1 VKKALDD
8 FMEASSSTL
17 DSTIGSQETINEN
30 EQSYHKAIT
39 TVTGPI
45 APEEIGFCH
54 SHEHLFLKKGPAA
67 EIDSSLQI
75 DDFDKTVQELNLFQS
90 VGGTTIVDAQPIGS
104 GRHSQWLMAASQ
116 QTGVQVVAST
126 GFHKFMFYPENH
138 WIRTADADTLTELFV
153 NELESGM
160 YTDGEEVW
168 PEEQIAARAGL
179 IKTASDYEGVGGLYY
194 RLFKAASQAAIATG
208 APIMSHTEL
217 GYGALDQIKLFTDIG
232 VTPSQLII
240 CHLDRK
246 MDNVD
251 YMLHV
256 ASTGVYLELDTIGR
270 FKYHSDEEE
279 IQLILKLIEAGYE
292 NQLLLGLDTT
302 RKRLKS
308 YGGNLGLDYLVNT
321 FLPKLE
327 ACGVSKNLIR
337 KFMHENPAKAF
348 SKRIATTK

>member
-1 VKKALDD
+1 MSMAEIDNRS
-8 FMEASSSTL
+8 F
-17 DSTIGSQETINEN
+17 
-30 EQSYHKAIT
+30 IT

-54 SHEHLFLKKGPAA
+54 SHEHLFLKEGPAA
-67 EIDSSLQI
+67 KIDPSLQI
-75 DDFDKTVQELNLFQS
+75 DDFDKTVQELNLFKE

-116 QTGVQVVAST
+116 ETGVQIVAST
-126 GFHKFMFYPENH
+126 GFHKLIFYPENH
-138 WIRTADADTLTELFV
+138 WIRTTDADILSELFID
-153 NELESGM
+153 ELQNGM
-160 YTDGEEVW
+160 YTDGDEAW
-168 PEEQIAARAGL
+168 PKERITAKAGI
-179 IKTASDYEGVGGLYY
+179 IKTASDFEGVGGHIY
-194 RLFKAASQAAIATG
+194 RLFKAAAQAALATG

-217 GYGALDQIKLFTDIG
+217 GRAALDQIKLFTDFG
-232 VTPSQLII
+232 LSPRQLII

-279 IQLILKLIEAGYE
+279 VELIIKLIEAGYE
-292 NQLLLGLDTT
+292 NQILLGLDTT

-308 YGGNLGLDYLVNT
+308 YGGDLGLDYLVQT

-327 ACGVSKNLIR
+327 SGGVSKALI
-337 KFMHENPAKAF
+337 KKMMHDNPAKAF
-348 SKRIATTK
+348 SKNILVK